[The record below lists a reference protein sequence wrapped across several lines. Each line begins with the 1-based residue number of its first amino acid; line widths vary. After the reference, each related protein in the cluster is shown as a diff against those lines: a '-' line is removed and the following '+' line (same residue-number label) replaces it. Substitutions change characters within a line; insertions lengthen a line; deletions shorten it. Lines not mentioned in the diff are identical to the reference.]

1 MKFRCIFFI
10 VISFLSCKNED
21 LNLVQLI
28 SIDEFI
34 KFSKI
39 NEVQLVDVRTPKEY
53 ANGHILNSKN
63 IDFLDT
69 NFELYIKKLDIKL
82 PIIVYCQSGGRSA
95 KSALKLI
102 SNSYVK
108 VYDLEGGF
116 SRWLSNG
123 GNVEK

>member
-69 NFELYIKKLDIKL
+69 NFELYIKKLDKKL

-95 KSALKLI
+95 KSALKLT